1 MNLPDEDKDRSGL
14 MAAIFGCS
22 LAALVAVGTAVAMV
36 RSADLPMARIGDIVA
51 FNQPMPANSGA
62 EVVVVRVADD
72 DTAQASRCVLDP
84 AVLTGAGGSLVV
96 EEQDWQGG
104 RSYRVHWAGDRTATG
119 AENCGASAD
128 LAINENDLT
137 TLAIAAGG
145 YGVINKTIALGYP
158 VGSAAMALN

>member
-1 MNLPDEDKDRSGL
+1 MMNLPHEDKDRSGL

-36 RSADLPMARIGDIVA
+36 RSADIPMARIGDIVA

-72 DTAQASRCVLDP
+72 QPTRCVLDP
-84 AVLTGAGGSLVV
+84 AVLAGAGGSLVV
-96 EEQDWQGG
+96 EEQDWRDG
-104 RSYRVHWAGDRTATG
+104 RTYRVHWAGDRTASG
-119 AENCGASAD
+119 AGNCGASAD
-128 LAINENDLT
+128 LAINESDLN

-145 YGVINKTIALGYP
+145 YGVTNKTIALSYP